1 MRSYFL
7 LINQYWIWQ
16 HMANQ
21 NSSDVTTVYTC
32 SHLKTLIDQ
41 WESAHCPDYVMT
53 WGPNCSPAIS
63 PLIHDFLLFPFR
75 LSSSPSY
82 YELLPLKC
90 PSRKN
95 QRFKLQ
101 GSINDCT
108 VGHSTWTKKECKYKI
123 VTFAALVLKLKVTIY
138 CMWTTEGNTLQ
149 YQNYWIERW
158 TSFPF
163 VLKEESLE
171 TTGSCAIGWYNR

>member
-1 MRSYFL
+1 MLSSKNTYWPMGERALSRLFYNVRSKL
-7 LINQYWIWQ
+7 LTCYLPPHSWL
-16 HMANQ
+16 
-21 NSSDVTTVYTC
+21 SS
-32 SHLKTLIDQ
+32 S
-41 WESAHCPDYVMT
+41 
-53 WGPNCSPAIS
+53 SPS
-63 PLIHDFLLFPFR
+63 DLV
-75 LSSSPSY
+75 SSSPSY

-158 TSFPF
+158 TSFPL

-171 TTGSCAIGWYNR
+171 TTGSCAIGSYNF